1 VVWTKI
7 AALLG
12 CGVAAYAGARV
23 EALRGF
29 AVDVWKS
36 DNGLPQNSATAI
48 AQSADGFLWIGTQ
61 GGLAR
66 FDGSS
71 FRILTREDN
80 PGLIDSEIGHIL
92 AARDGSVWISTGAG
106 LCRMERGKI
115 VAQDPA
121 EGAAF
126 RKGVLFEDSRGHIYV
141 GSGSGLFLWRSGWSF
156 TPAGGLPDK
165 RVRAIAE
172 DAGGRI
178 WVATEKGICQL
189 RDGQCSTAAAPAPLR
204 DFETYALYADPGG
217 GLWLGGAGRMA
228 HWNGSGLRI
237 MSAADGMPN
246 ANVRAIVGDQ
256 GGVWI
261 GTSGGGI
268 LRYLDGRMERLTTR
282 EGLGDDAVAALFRD
296 SDGTLWAGTDSG
308 GLNRIREQTFHMMR
322 PPGERPQD
330 AAVVLEARDGSL
342 WTGRRGC
349 ALRLHRG
356 AWTRYDFPGTVVSA
370 LDEDGQGAVWVGLLR
385 GGVYRFDGQ
394 RFAPAAF
401 SVPNAVSAIR
411 SDPGGDLWIG
421 TDRGLIRY
429 RNGAAQI
436 LTVRQG
442 LPANQ
447 ITALIPA
454 RGGGYWVGTTDG
466 FGLLKNGRVLSF
478 GTRESGSA
486 PVGTVMGLYVDASG
500 ALWIATMGY
509 GMFRFAGNR
518 LTAYDRRA
526 GLPDNA
532 IYSIREDD
540 GGNLWLSSN
549 HGLIRVRKRQL
560 ESLAGGRIDATIYG
574 TADGMDSP
582 ECSGGFESTSWKA
595 RNGDLLFA
603 CIGGVAAFN
612 PSKLIR
618 GAHAPPVQIESVRIN
633 GSLLDRLPASIAV
646 PPGPGNVE
654 ISYTAVDLRSARGV
668 EFRYKLEG
676 FDRDWVEAG
685 SRRDAYYTNLPAGK
699 YRIRVVARGSDG
711 VWNESGAA
719 LDFRLEPHF
728 YQTWLFYLVSALV
741 AGLLLNLLMRL
752 RLRRSAVLRE
762 RLEKLVAERTLE
774 LEQARKA
781 AESANR
787 AKSEFLANMS
797 HEIRTP
803 MNGVLGMVALMLDS
817 DLRPGQREYLEMA
830 NSSAESL
837 LGIINDLLDF
847 SKIEAGRMELS
858 PVIFDLPALVE
869 QSVRTLA
876 VAAHK
881 KGLELVCDIGRG
893 VPTWVEADSLRLRQV
908 LVNLLG
914 NGVKFTPSG
923 EVALSVEV
931 ESAGEEDA
939 PLLFT
944 VRDTGI
950 GMSAEQQERIFD
962 AFSQADGSTTR
973 TYGGTGLGLS
983 ISRRLV
989 KMMGGELRVT
999 SALGKGSSFQFR
1011 LRLRTGPER
1020 HQDPVPPLARG
1031 VAALVVDGN
1040 RTSRLALGS
1049 MLQFLGIDSVLEPD
1063 RDSALRAVGKRPF
1076 HLVLVDANLPDAD
1089 AIELARELKQAG
1101 RGDARSLLLLPAG
1114 CDLKTEPGVD
1124 AVIGKPP
1131 RRADL
1136 RAAVL
1141 KALQIE
1147 AAADSDSIGK
1157 LSAAVAGSAPRW
1169 LRILLAEDNAVN
1181 QKVAV
1186 WLLEKQGHQVVAR
1199 KNGREALEE
1208 LEHER
1213 YDLVLM
1219 DLQMPEMDGFEA
1231 TAAIRRKEIG
1241 TGKHM
1246 PIVAMTANAGKE
1258 DEEKCLLAG
1267 MDDYVSKP
1275 IRPDRLLDAI
1285 HRACSAL
1292 NQTA

>member
-1 VVWTKI
+1 L

-12 CGVAAYAGARV
+12 CGVAACAGARV

-48 AQSADGFLWIGTQ
+48 AQSADGFLWVGTQ

-80 PGLIDSEIGHIL
+80 PGLIDSEIEHIL
-92 AARDGSVWISTGAG
+92 AARDGSVWISTGGG
-106 LCRMERGKI
+106 LCRMERGKM
-115 VAQDPA
+115 VAQTPA
-121 EGAAF
+121 EGAAL
-126 RKGVLFEDSRGHIYV
+126 RNGVLFEDSRGRVYV
-141 GSGSGLFLWRSGWSF
+141 GSGSGLFLWRGAWSF
-156 TPAGGLPDK
+156 TPASGLPDK
-165 RVRAIAE
+165 RIRAIAE
-172 DAGGRI
+172 DAAGRI

-189 RDGQCSTAAAPAPLR
+189 RDSQCFIGAAPAYLR

-217 GLWLGGAGRMA
+217 GLWLGGAGRVA
-228 HWNGSGLRI
+228 HWNGTALRI
-237 MSAADGMPN
+237 MAAADGLPA
-246 ANVRAIVGDQ
+246 ANVTAIVGDRQ
-256 GGVWI
+256 GVWI

-268 LRYLDGRMERLTTR
+268 LRYLDGRIRKLTTR
-282 EGLGDDAVAALFRD
+282 EGLGDDVIDALFRD
-296 SDGTLWAGTDSG
+296 RDGTLWAGTHSG
-308 GLNRIREQTFHMMR
+308 GLNRIREQAFHMVR
-322 PPGERPQD
+322 PAGERPED
-330 AAVVLEARDGSL
+330 AAAVLEARDGSV
-342 WTGRRGC
+342 WIGRRGS
-349 ALRLHRG
+349 ALRLLDG

-370 LDEDGQGAVWVGLLR
+370 LYEDGQGVIWLGLMR
-385 GGVYRFDGQ
+385 GGVYRFDGR
-394 RFAPAAF
+394 RFAPTEF
-401 SVPNAVSAIR
+401 GVPHYAVSAIR
-411 SDPGGDLWIG
+411 SDPDGALWIG
-421 TDRGLIRY
+421 TDRGLIRC

-436 LTVRQG
+436 FTTKQG

-454 RGGGYWVGTTDG
+454 RGGGYWVGAADG
-466 FGLLKNGRVLSF
+466 FSLLRNGRVRSF
-478 GTRESGSA
+478 GAREGGSA
-486 PVGTVMGLYVDASG
+486 PVGTVMGLYEDTAG

-509 GMFRFAGNR
+509 GLFRFAGNR
-518 LTAYDRRA
+518 LTGYDRRS

-532 IYSIREDD
+532 IYSVREDN
-540 GGNLWLSSN
+540 GGYLWLSSN

-560 ESLAGGRIDATIYG
+560 ESSAGGRIDASVYG

-582 ECSGGFESTSWKA
+582 ECSGGFESTSWKT
-595 RNGDLLFA
+595 RRGDLLFA
-603 CIGGVAAFN
+603 CIGGVAAFD
-612 PSKLIR
+612 PSELLR
-618 GAHAPPVQIESVRIN
+618 AAHAPPVQIESVRID
-633 GSLLDRLPASIAV
+633 GSLLDRLPAGIAV
-646 PPGPGNVE
+646 PPGPGNVD
-654 ISYTAVDLRSARGV
+654 ISYTAIDLRSARGV
-668 EFRYKLEG
+668 EFRYQLEG

-685 SRRDAYYTNLPAGK
+685 SRRDAYYTNLPPGE
-699 YRIRVVARGSDG
+699 YRFRVVARGSGG
-711 VWNESGAA
+711 VWNQTGAA
-719 LDFRLEPHF
+719 FDFRLEPRF
-728 YQTWLFYLVSALV
+728 YRTWWFCLAGALV
-741 AGLLLNLLMRL
+741 AGLLLNLLIRL
-752 RLRRSAVLRE
+752 RLRRSALQRE
-762 RLEKLVAERTLE
+762 RLEELVAERTLE

-803 MNGVLGMVALMLDS
+803 MNGVIGMLALMLDS
-817 DLRPGQREYLEMA
+817 DLRPEQREYLEMA
-830 NSSAESL
+830 DSSAESL

-858 PVIFDLPALVE
+858 PVLFDLPALAE

-881 KGLELVCDIGRG
+881 KGLELVCHIARE
-893 VPTWVEADSLRLRQV
+893 VPACVEADSLRLRQV

-914 NGVKFTPSG
+914 NGVKFTPAG
-923 EVALSVEV
+923 EVVLSVEV
-931 ESAGEEDA
+931 EPAGEGDA

-950 GMSAEQQERIFD
+950 GMSAGQQERIFD

-1011 LRLRTGPER
+1011 LRLRAVPER
-1020 HQDPVPPLARG
+1020 HGDLVPPPARG
-1031 VAALVVDGN
+1031 LAALVVDDNGS
-1040 RTSRLALGS
+1040 SRLALGA
-1049 MLQFLGIDSVLEPD
+1049 MLQYLGMDPVLEPD
-1063 RDSALRAVGKRPF
+1063 RESALRAASQRPF
-1076 HLVLVDANLPDAD
+1076 QLVLVDAGLPDAD
-1089 AIELARELKQAG
+1089 AVELARELKRSA
-1101 RGDARSLLLLPAG
+1101 RGGARPILLLPAG
-1114 CDLKTEPGVD
+1114 FGLKTEPGVD
-1124 AVIGKPP
+1124 AVVTKPP

-1147 AAADSDSIGK
+1147 AAGGSESIGN
-1157 LSAAVAGSAPRW
+1157 LSAAVGGRFPRR
-1169 LRILLAEDNAVN
+1169 LRILLAEDNAIN
-1181 QKVAV
+1181 RKLAAR
-1186 WLLEKQGHQVVAR
+1186 LLEKQGHEVVAR

-1208 LEHER
+1208 LDRER

-1219 DLQMPEMDGFEA
+1219 DLQMPEMDGFKA

-1241 TGKHM
+1241 TGKHL
-1246 PIVAMTANAGKE
+1246 PIVAMTANAGME

-1275 IRPDRLLDAI
+1275 IRPRTLLAAI
-1285 HRACSAL
+1285 HHAWSAHDR
-1292 NQTA
+1292 TA